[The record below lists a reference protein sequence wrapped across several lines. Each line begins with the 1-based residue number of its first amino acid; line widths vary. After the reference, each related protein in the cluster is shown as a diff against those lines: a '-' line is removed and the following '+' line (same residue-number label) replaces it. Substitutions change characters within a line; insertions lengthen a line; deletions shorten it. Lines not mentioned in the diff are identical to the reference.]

1 MVVPCGWGCAS
12 EARGDNAASTRP
24 VDTIRALFETPLAHP
39 LRHDPLFAARHGRAA
54 VQRHRIELPAP
65 VHISEVH
72 SATAARSDAGS
83 SSPTCNLMP
92 APMVNAALGTDLGN
106 PTQNSD
112 GDTVECEFQGTK
124 AGAVTIRIQKGDDAT
139 AFAVERKTFQASG
152 QPTKDY
158 AGFGDEAYTNIKK
171 MPLGLPD
178 VNTLVARKGSVDIL
192 VSSSASIAAERTLE
206 QQLFA
211 KVG

>member
-1 MVVPCGWGCAS
+1 M
-12 EARGDNAASTRP
+12 ARVRSHAVQTFRP
-24 VDTIRALFETPLAHP
+24 VFLGL
-39 LRHDPLFAARHGRAA
+39 AA
-54 VQRHRIELPAP
+54 VFVLAGCGGGSSSSQQAAGP
-65 VHISEVH
+65 S
-72 SATAARSDAGS
+72 TAARSDAGS
-83 SSPTCNLMP
+83 SSLTCNLMP
-92 APMVNAALGTDLGN
+92 ASMVNAALGTDLGN

-112 GDTVECEFQGTK
+112 GDTVACEFQGTK
-124 AGAVTIRIQKGDDAT
+124 AGAVMIRIQKGDDAT

-152 QPTKDY
+152 QPAKDY
-158 AGFGDEAYTNIKK
+158 AGFGDEAYTNTKK